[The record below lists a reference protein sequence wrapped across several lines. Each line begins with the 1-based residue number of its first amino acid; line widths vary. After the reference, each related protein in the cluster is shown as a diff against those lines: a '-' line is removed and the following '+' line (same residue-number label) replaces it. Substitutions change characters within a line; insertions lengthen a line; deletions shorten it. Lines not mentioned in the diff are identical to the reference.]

1 MKNIEDFIRE
11 NKEEFNVDFPSDRVW
26 NNISNKLNTQKSK
39 FSWKPY
45 MAAASIMLFISLT
58 WIIANQKFNGNT
70 AATSNNIPSEI
81 QEAQIQFA
89 SLIEIKRNE
98 LSQYKSTNPEL
109 VRDFEY
115 QLVELQR
122 NYKALLP
129 QLNDANKKDIVL
141 QAVIEN
147 LQMQVNVLNQQIEII
162 NQLKNK
168 RNETEEIVPL

>member
-11 NKEEFNVDFPSDRVW
+11 NREEFNADVPSEKVW
-26 NNISNKLNTQKSK
+26 NAISNKLNSQKNK

-58 WIIANQKFNGNT
+58 WIIANHKFNGDSQTT
-70 AATSNNIPSEI
+70 ASNIPIEV
-81 QEAQIQFA
+81 QEAQVQFS

-98 LSQYKSTNPEL
+98 LNQYRSTNPEL
-109 VRDFEY
+109 IKDFEH
-115 QLVELQR
+115 QLIELQK

-129 QLNDANKKDIVL
+129 QLNDVNKKDIVL

-162 NQLKNK
+162 NQLKNPK
-168 RNETEEIVPL
+168 NETEEIVPL